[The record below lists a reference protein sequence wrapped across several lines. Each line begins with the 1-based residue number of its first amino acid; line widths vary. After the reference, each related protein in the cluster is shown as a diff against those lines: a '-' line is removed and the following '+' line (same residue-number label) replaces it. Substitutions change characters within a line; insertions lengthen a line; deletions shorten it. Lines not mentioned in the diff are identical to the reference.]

1 MKTPYIVVVAGG
13 TCSGK
18 STMCDKMMEILS
30 QKTNIKR
37 LSLDSYMMKEPPTVI
52 APITGIEYVEH
63 NHPSGLYLD
72 DLQKDFEDMKNS
84 DFDVLLVEGLFALHL
99 DFIRK
104 SADFKIYVD
113 LDSDARLVRRIKRHM
128 QCGDTYEQ
136 VTDRYIDTVRF
147 RHNELVEP
155 TRWHADM
162 VANGT
167 LNDNKSIDVAVAY
180 ILSQLK

>member
-18 STMCDKMMEILS
+18 STMCDRLMDILND
-30 QKTNIKR
+30 KINIKR
-37 LSLDSYMMKEPPTVI
+37 LSLDAYMMKEPPTVI

-63 NHPSGLYLD
+63 NHPSGLRL
-72 DLQKDFEDMKNS
+72 KDIENDFNEMKKS
-84 DFDVLLVEGLFALHL
+84 DCDVVLVEGLFALYL
-99 DFIRK
+99 DFIRT

-113 LDSDARLVRRIKRHM
+113 LDSDVRLVRRIKRHM
-128 QCGDTYEQ
+128 SWGETYEA
-136 VTDRYIDTVRF
+136 VTDRYIDTVKF

-167 LNDNKSIDVAVAY
+167 LDQNKSVDVAVTY
-180 ILSQLK
+180 ILAQLK